1 MKAFASKLEVAATT
15 RNTPS
20 RSPASK
26 FRCFQWIALECA
38 YPASATVRSG
48 ETTVTRA
55 PERNMPPILP
65 SAIGPPP
72 TTKQGFPPSFRNIG
86 KSAGCCALIL
96 RLREEYGPPQ
106 DRARRRRHHHRQDKH
121 ESLRT
126 NAGRRIGVGSR
137 RAPSPKGNGST
148 GVRWHQELP
157 RLGSDIQPVARWPGV
172 GRPLLQ
178 RKSSRRR

>member
-1 MKAFASKLEVAATT
+1 MKAFASQLEVAATT

-55 PERNMPPILP
+55 PERNKPAILP
-65 SAIGPPP
+65 SATTPPP
-72 TTKQGFPPSFRNIG
+72 TTRQAFPSSFRNIG
-86 KSAGCCALIL
+86 KSDGCCALIL
-96 RLREEYGPPQ
+96 QLREEHGPPQ

-126 NAGRRIGVGSR
+126 NAGRRIGAGSR

-157 RLGSDIQPVARWPGV
+157 RLGSEIQLDERWPDV
-172 GRPLLQ
+172 GPLLLQ